1 MFQRQLDLKA
11 NAASVEKQLSEM
23 RATMLRQSAEHL
35 RHNQE
40 QRDQHEREML
50 ELRRIFQEGRRKL
63 LEEVE
68 RMVHG
73 NKRLLSPQ
81 EMSGASKKKK
91 SEDGK
96 EVH

>member
-1 MFQRQLDLKA
+1 
-11 NAASVEKQLSEM
+11 
-23 RATMLRQSAEHL
+23 
-35 RHNQE
+35 
-40 QRDQHEREML
+40 ML

-68 RMVHG
+68 KMVHG
-73 NKRLLSPQ
+73 NKRLLSAQ
-81 EMSGASKKKK
+81 EMSGASKKQK